1 MYFSIS
7 SFFEGIRVVTPSE
20 AFKQALFFQFSS
32 GILKT
37 RVNLLFID
45 MSLCLA
51 CEYSRFT
58 LALFFAARGRFALA
72 ATQVQQFN
80 RVGVA
85 TTLVGKRGRIDIEC
99 IEEKKMQLL

>member
-1 MYFSIS
+1 M
-7 SFFEGIRVVTPSE
+7 
-20 AFKQALFFQFSS
+20 
-32 GILKT
+32 
-37 RVNLLFID
+37 NLLLID
-45 MSLCLA
+45 MSLCSA

-58 LALFFAARGRFALA
+58 LALFFAARAGFALG

-85 TTLVGKRGRIDIEC
+85 TTLVGKRGRICIEC

>member
-1 MYFSIS
+1 MDFSIS
-7 SFFEGIRVVTPSE
+7 SFFEGIRLVTPSE

-37 RVNLLFID
+37 RMNLLLID
-45 MSLCLA
+45 MSLCSA

-85 TTLVGKRGRIDIEC
+85 TTLVGKRGRISSEC
-99 IEEKKMQLL
+99 I